1 MGRKTFDCVAFK
13 TEAQARIG
21 AETAGLTP
29 AEEVAWFARQAE
41 RGSLGKW
48 WKQVRSAAKAQH
60 AIAEPPEGYN
70 SCSRPPPND
79 E

>member
-29 AEEVAWFARQAE
+29 AEEVAWFARHAE
-41 RGSLGKW
+41 HGTLGAW
-48 WKQVRSAAKAQH
+48 WSQVRSTGKAQG
-60 AIAEPPEGYN
+60 AVAEPSGGYD
-70 SCSRPPPND
+70 SSTRPPPND